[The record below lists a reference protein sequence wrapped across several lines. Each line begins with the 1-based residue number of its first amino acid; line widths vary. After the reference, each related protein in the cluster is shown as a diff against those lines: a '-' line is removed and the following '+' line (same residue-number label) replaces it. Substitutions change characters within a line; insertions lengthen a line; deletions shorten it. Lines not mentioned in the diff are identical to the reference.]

1 MSQVANQ
8 AINPKSASTIIGK
21 VVDKDGKLKLQ
32 SLQCYDDIDFVT
44 QVWCEIATP
53 KYYQILSA
61 GDPHAPSIARYVMNM
76 ILCKL

>member
-8 AINPKSASTIIGK
+8 AINLQSATTIIGK

-53 KYYQILSA
+53 KYYIYQILSA
-61 GDPHAPSIARYVMNM
+61 GDPHAPRYVMNM